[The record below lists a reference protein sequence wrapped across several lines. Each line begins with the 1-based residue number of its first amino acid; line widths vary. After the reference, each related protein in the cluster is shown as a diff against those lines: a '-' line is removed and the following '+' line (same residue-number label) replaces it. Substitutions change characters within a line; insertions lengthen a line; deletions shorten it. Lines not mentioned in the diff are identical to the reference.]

1 MDTQIYLVVAGTFVG
16 FLALAFGLLFPIYR
30 FLTREEKAEQA
41 WTAEAIARRQAR
53 EGPAGP
59 SSPGGDGLPASPA
72 TPPPPDGPPAT
83 RR

>member
-30 FLTREEKAEQA
+30 FLTREEEAEQA
-41 WTAEAIARRQAR
+41 WTTDAIARRQAGV
-53 EGPAGP
+53 E
-59 SSPGGDGLPASPA
+59 GDGMAAPPAAPPA
-72 TPPPPDGPPAT
+72 PPPPPASVPPPA